1 MMNKVFI
8 LLDRSGSMASMWT
21 EAIDGINNYVKKLVE
36 SEVMLV
42 AFDTGNYDVV
52 RNCSTNNWEPLSYN
66 EISPRGGTP
75 LLDAA
80 GRIMWSMHDS
90 GAKQAMLI
98 IITDGHENSSK
109 KFSADEIKKMTKE
122 LTTDRNYD
130 IVFLG
135 ANFDGIGQVAKS
147 NFGWNDS
154 SRMVQTSV
162 RGFGDT
168 MSSLSAK
175 TSDYFTVGTKA
186 ATLYNQDEL
195 NKAKS

>member
-8 LLDRSGSMASMWT
+8 LLDRSGSMASMWK

-42 AFDTGNYDVV
+42 AFDTGSYEVV
-52 RNCSTNNWEPLSYN
+52 RNCSTTIWEPLSYN

-90 GAKQAMLI
+90 GAKQAMLV
-98 IITDGHENSSK
+98 IITDGHENSST
-109 KFSADEIKKMTKE
+109 KFNADEIKKMTNE
-122 LTTDRNYD
+122 LTINKNYD

-135 ANFDGIGQVAKS
+135 ANFDGIGRVAKS

-162 RGFGDT
+162 KGFETT
-168 MSSLSAK
+168 MDFLSAK
-175 TSDYFTVGTKA
+175 TSNYFTTGAKA
-186 ATLYNQDEL
+186 AALYNQDEL

>member
-52 RNCSTNNWEPLSYN
+52 RNCSTNNWESLSYN

-122 LTTDRNYD
+122 LTTDKNYD

-154 SRMVQTSV
+154 SRMVQTSI

-175 TSDYFTVGTKA
+175 TSDYFTGGTKLA
-186 ATLYNQDEL
+186 ALYNQDEL